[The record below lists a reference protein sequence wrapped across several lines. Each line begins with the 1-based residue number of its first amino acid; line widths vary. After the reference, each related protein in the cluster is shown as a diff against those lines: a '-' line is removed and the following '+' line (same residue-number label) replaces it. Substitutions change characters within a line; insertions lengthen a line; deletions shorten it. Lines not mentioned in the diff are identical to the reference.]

1 MARKL
6 NWKRIAAGT
15 LAAGL
20 ILSLKG
26 DSVHRPTPPT
36 TSVAARYSASTK
48 DAPAKTEYLSNVDR
62 QVHDKIAEIR
72 ELGWLT
78 PEDRTSVLVYGLQS
92 DTRFVRINID
102 TPRMSASLIKPFVM
116 LAAYHRISNGH
127 RAPAELEDD
136 IHKMIVKSDNDATN
150 RVMDF
155 VGGPQKTADAVHQYG
170 FANTSIVEKIP
181 EGGKTYRN
189 RTTARNLNALL
200 WQLHNGKLISP
211 AYSSRMMRHLDGY
224 STSRLKALQS
234 DFDLDMAG
242 KTGFVSGL
250 NGEAARIS
258 YKTAKGET
266 KHYNFIVMIENTK
279 MPGENGAAWGKRT
292 SRAIRSIFKAVHK
305 NMVKP

>member
-1 MARKL
+1 MDGSPRKT
-6 NWKRIAAGT
+6 G
-15 LAAGL
+15 LACSSTGYKATRV
-20 ILSLKG
+20 SC
-26 DSVHRPTPPT
+26 
-36 TSVAARYSASTK
+36 ASTSTLR
-48 DAPAKTEYLSNVDR
+48 ACR
-62 QVHDKIAEIR
+62 Q
-72 ELGWLT
+72 
-78 PEDRTSVLVYGLQS
+78 
-92 DTRFVRINID
+92 
-102 TPRMSASLIKPFVM
+102 ASLSHSSCSP
-116 LAAYHRISNGH
+116 
-127 RAPAELEDD
+127 P
-136 IHKMIVKSDNDATN
+136 
-150 RVMDF
+150 
-155 VGGPQKTADAVHQYG
+155 
-170 FANTSIVEKIP
+170 TSIVEKIP